1 MCKAWY
7 QIAGRDSIFAR
18 FARSD
23 DNVGF
28 QRDVRDK
35 RAQNQTSLLARLAQS
50 PATKVRICRPMT

>member
-28 QRDVRDK
+28 QRDARDK
-35 RAQNQTSLLARLAQS
+35 RAQIKLRCSHVWRNLQLLRSEYADQ
-50 PATKVRICRPMT
+50 